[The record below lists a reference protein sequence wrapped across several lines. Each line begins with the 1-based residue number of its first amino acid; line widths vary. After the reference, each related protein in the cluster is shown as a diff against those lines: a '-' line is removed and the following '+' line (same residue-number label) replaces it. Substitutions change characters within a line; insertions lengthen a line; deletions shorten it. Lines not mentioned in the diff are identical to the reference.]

1 MKVLVVGSGGREH
14 ALAWG
19 ISRSPNL
26 SKLFIAPGN
35 GGTGRLGENVSIP
48 ADDVSALLEFAGKE
62 NVGLTVIG
70 PEAPLVEGV
79 VDRFR
84 EAGRTC
90 FGPAQA
96 AARLE
101 GSKVFAKTFMK
112 RHGIPTADFEVFD
125 NADAACA
132 CVREKGAPLVIKAD
146 GLAAGKGVFVVDSV
160 QDAESAIDEIM
171 VQKAFGESGRTLLIE
186 ERLVGQEVSVHA
198 ICTVDRA
205 VMFPPAQDHKRVY
218 DGDKGANTGGMGAY
232 APVPFVTAA
241 QLEEIFESIIMKTLK
256 GMQRDGTPYTGVL
269 YAGLM
274 MTDSGPK
281 VLEFNVRFGD
291 PETQV
296 LLPMLDGDLLEL
308 LREAAE
314 GRIPKDVR
322 FYGDRCAAT
331 VVMAS
336 DGYPGPCK
344 KGSIISG
351 LADTLDDNRVVFHGG
366 TVLDGEKVITSG
378 GRVLAVTAWGPSLP
392 EAIGH
397 AYEGVDRIRFDG
409 AFYRKDIGRKVL

>member
-1 MKVLVVGSGGREH
+1 MKALVVGSGGREH

-35 GGTGRLGENVSIP
+35 GGTDRLGENVSIP
-48 ADDVSALLEFAGKE
+48 ADDVTALLEFAGKE
-62 NVGLTVIG
+62 SVDLTVIG

-84 EAGRTC
+84 EAGRAC

-101 GSKVFAKTFMK
+101 GSKVFAKMFMK

-132 CVREKGAPLVIKAD
+132 YVREKGAPLVIKAD
-146 GLAAGKGVFVVDSV
+146 GLAAGKGVFVAESV

-171 VQKAFGESGRTLLIE
+171 VRKAFGESGRTLLIE
-186 ERLVGQEVSVHA
+186 ERLVGREVSVHA
-198 ICTVDRA
+198 ICSVERA

-218 DGDKGANTGGMGAY
+218 DGDKGPNTGGMGAY
-232 APVPFVTAA
+232 APVPFVTAT
-241 QLEEIFESIIMKTLK
+241 QHEEIFESIIMKTLK
-256 GMQRDGTPYTGVL
+256 GMRRDGTPYTGVL

-296 LLPMLDGDLLEL
+296 LLPMLDGDLLDL
-308 LREAAE
+308 LTEAAE

-336 DGYPGPCK
+336 DGYPGLYE
-344 KGSIISG
+344 KGAVISG
-351 LADTLDDNRVVFHGG
+351 LADTLDDNRVVFHAG
-366 TVLDGEKVITSG
+366 TVLDGDKVITSG
-378 GRVLAVTAWGPSLP
+378 GRVLAVTAWGPSLS

>member
-48 ADDVSALLEFAGKE
+48 ADDVSALLAFAGKE
-62 NVGLTVIG
+62 SIDLTVIG

-84 EAGRTC
+84 EAGLAC

-101 GSKVFAKTFMK
+101 GSKVFSKTFMK
-112 RHGIPTADFEVFD
+112 KHGIPTADFEVFD
-125 NADAACA
+125 NADAAYA

-160 QDAESAIDEIM
+160 QGAESAIDEIM
-171 VQKAFGESGRTLLIE
+171 VRKAFGGSGRTLLVE
-186 ERLVGQEVSVHA
+186 ERLVGREVSVHA
-198 ICTVDRA
+198 ICAVDRA
-205 VMFPPAQDHKRVY
+205 VMFPSAQDHKRVY
-218 DGDKGANTGGMGAY
+218 DGDMGPNTGGMGAY

-241 QLEEIFESIIMKTLK
+241 QHEEIFESIIMKTLK
-256 GMQRDGTPYTGVL
+256 GMKSDGAPYTGVL

-296 LLPMLDGDLLEL
+296 LLPMLDGDLLGL

-322 FYGDRCAAT
+322 FYGDRCVAT

-336 DGYPGPCK
+336 DGYPGRYER
-344 KGSIISG
+344 GSVISG
-351 LADTLDDNRVVFHGG
+351 LADTLDDNRVVFHAG
-366 TVLDGEKVITSG
+366 TVLDGDTVITSG
-378 GRVLAVTAWGPSLP
+378 GRVLAVTAWGPNLSD
-392 EAIGH
+392 AIGH